1 MILGLDLRPSLVRPT
16 GVGSYVLALAERLPA
31 AAPQHRFFFFSAS
44 LRDRYP
50 ARTWPSNVT
59 LVDRRL
65 PVRGLNL
72 AWNRLGWP
80 PLERLVG
87 SRLDL
92 VHSPHPLIVPS
103 RTGRHVVTL
112 HDLFFLKSPA
122 ATRAEIKRDYASL
135 VRDHVRRADGV
146 ICVSHFT
153 AAEARALLDVEPSK
167 LVVVPNGVHEA
178 FRTPISEAEVE
189 AALIRTALPRGGLLY
204 VGSVEERKN
213 LPRLV
218 QAYRELATRRA
229 DAPPLVLVGP
239 GPGWPGPLPPRPG
252 GVHTA
257 GHLAVGDLRALMA
270 ASKALVLA
278 SLEEGFGLPV
288 VEAMAAGLP
297 VVCSRG
303 SALEEVAGG
312 AACLVDP
319 HDVESIAAGLERVL
333 DDEPFAASLRRRGLD
348 RSRAFDWNR
357 AASQTL
363 DFYETVLSA

>member
-1 MILGLDLRPSLVRPT
+1 MILGLDVRPSLVRPT

-31 AAPQHRFFFFSAS
+31 AAPQHRFFFFSSS

-50 ARTWPSNVT
+50 SRSWPANVT

-65 PVRGLNL
+65 PVRALNL

-87 SRLDL
+87 SPLDL
-92 VHSPHPLIVPS
+92 VHSPHPLMVPS

-112 HDLFFLKSPA
+112 HDLFFLKRPE
-122 ATRAEIKRDYASL
+122 ATRAEIRRDYTRL
-135 VRDHVRRADGV
+135 VREHVRRADGV

-153 AAEARALLDVEPSK
+153 AAEARASLDVEPGK

-178 FRTPISEAEVE
+178 FRTPASEAEIE
-189 AALIRTALPRGGLLY
+189 AALTRTALPRGGLIY
-204 VGSVEERKN
+204 VGSAEERKN
-213 LPRLV
+213 LPRLIR
-218 QAYRELATRRA
+218 AYRELSSRRSAT
-229 DAPPLVLVGP
+229 PPLILVGP
-239 GPGWPGPLPPRPG
+239 GPGWPERLPPRPG

-257 GHLAVGDLRALMA
+257 GHLAVGDLRGLMA

-312 AACLVDP
+312 AACLVEP
-319 HDVESIAAGLERVL
+319 LEVASIAAGLERVL
-333 DDEPFAASLRRRGLD
+333 DDEDLAASLRRRGHE
-348 RSRAFDWNR
+348 RSRAFDWDR
-357 AASQTL
+357 SARQTL
-363 DFYETVLSA
+363 DFYERVLAA